1 MIRQVLLTVAESK
14 RLIARAVAGMESV
27 RRARAEGILVICTG
41 TTNGYLLEELLGKPL
56 DKRAYRTGTTAPKQ
70 PERSG
75 LPEPARL
82 PDVVFRGGKVA
93 SDLDRFSAVRLM
105 GPGDVFV
112 KGANALDY
120 NRKVAGILIGDANGG
135 TIGNA
140 IGRLIGRRVELV
152 VPVGLEKLVYG
163 DILDL
168 SRRTLSREAT
178 GPTLFPV
185 TSATIITEVEALR
198 LLAGV
203 EATLI
208 AAGGIAGAE
217 GAVRLLLEGDP
228 QQVERAMALV
238 DEIQGE
244 PRFLL

>member
-1 MIRQVLLTVAESK
+1 MIRQAVLTVAESK
-14 RLIARAVAGMESV
+14 RLIARAVARIESV

-41 TTNGYLLEELLGKPL
+41 TTNGYVLEELLGRPI
-56 DKRAYRTGTTAPKQ
+56 DKRAYRTGTTAPKS
-70 PERSG
+70 PERAG
-75 LPEPARL
+75 LPEPTRI
-82 PDVVFRGGKVA
+82 PDVVFRRGEVA
-93 SDLDRFSAVRLM
+93 ADLDRFSAVRLM

-120 NRKVAGILIGDANGG
+120 ARRVAGILIGDADGG

-163 DILDL
+163 DVVEL
-168 SRRTLSREAT
+168 SRRSLAPGAA

-185 TSATIITEVEALR
+185 TGTIVTEIEALR
-198 LLAGV
+198 LLTGA
-203 EATLI
+203 EAILL
-208 AAGGIAGAE
+208 AAGGVAGAE
-217 GAVRLLLEGDP
+217 GAVRLLLEGDAE
-228 QQVERAMALV
+228 QVERALAAV
-238 DEIQGE
+238 AQVQGE